1 MVYELAK
8 PCIQIDDARVKVTRW
23 DFSSGAETGWH
34 KHKMD
39 YVIVPL
45 TDGKLTAE
53 FLDGTAIESTL
64 TIGASYAKPAG
75 VDHNV
80 INKNDS
86 PFSFIEI
93 ELK

>member
-1 MVYELAK
+1 MKRKLAISR
-8 PCIQIDDARVKVTRW
+8 IQIDDARVKVTRW
-23 DFSSGAETGWH
+23 DFSSSAETGWH

-45 TDGKLTAE
+45 TNGTLTAE
-53 FLDGTAIESTL
+53 LSGGETIENEL
-64 TIGASYAKPAG
+64 TIGGSYARPAG
-75 VDHNV
+75 VDHNI
-80 INKNDS
+80 INNNNS

>member
-1 MVYELAK
+1 MACELAK
-8 PCIQIDDARVKVTRW
+8 PSIQIDDTRVKVTRW

-34 KHKMD
+34 KHGMD

-45 TDGKLTAE
+45 TNGKLAADLSDRT
-53 FLDGTAIESTL
+53 TVESEL
-64 TIGASYAKPAG
+64 NIGASYKKFSG
-75 VDHNV
+75 VDHNI

-86 PFSFIEI
+86 TFSFIEI

>member
-1 MVYELAK
+1 MERKLAI
-8 PCIQIDDARVKVTRW
+8 PRLQIDDARIKVTRW
-23 DFSSGAETGWH
+23 DFSSHAESGWH

-45 TDGKLTAE
+45 TNGTLTAE
-53 FLDGTAIESTL
+53 LSGGKTVENELS
-64 TIGASYAKPAG
+64 IGGSYARPAG
-75 VDHNV
+75 VDHNIV
-80 INKNDS
+80 NSNNS

>member
-1 MVYELAK
+1 MKRKSAIPK
-8 PCIQIDDARVKVTRW
+8 IQIDDTRIKVTRW

-34 KHKMD
+34 KHNMD

-45 TDGKLTAE
+45 SNGTLTAE
-53 FLDGTAIESTL
+53 LSGGKTIENELS
-64 TIGASYAKPAG
+64 IGGSYARAAG
-75 VDHNV
+75 VDHNI
-80 INKNDS
+80 INNNNS